1 MLLLSTSLIR
11 KSITTSKTYNLMCS
25 PLVVKAQLQLSDN
38 TEKNEELAKLLKVVL
53 AISDNIA
60 TVRLSEKVPNLLT

>member
-1 MLLLSTSLIR
+1 
-11 KSITTSKTYNLMCS
+11 MCS